1 MSSWFF
7 DRNKSQ
13 ESAPTGGSFAHLW
26 IGLFQKQNNNNKKK
40 IWFTLQFHLK
50 WRKAEDDDSCNEGE

>member
-26 IGLFQKQNNNNKKK
+26 IGLFQKQNNNKKK
-40 IWFTLQFHLK
+40 KRFDSRYNFT
-50 WRKAEDDDSCNEGE
+50 